1 MKKNLVA
8 AGVLMCA
15 LVTPAL
21 ADYYIVQDT
30 GTRRCTIV
38 EQRPTVTTQKI
49 VGPDG
54 SDHGHED
61 RESVRESLRSIARG
75 RLCDRQPPNSGG
87 PRLAVGCEMD
97 ERITLRILGW
107 VVGSVVLSCFVL
119 GAVSLPH

>member
-54 SDHGHED
+54 VVYRT
-61 RESVRESLRSIARG
+61 REEATTAMKTVKI
-75 RLCDRQPPNSGG
+75 
-87 PRLAVGCEMD
+87 CEGM
-97 ERITLRILGW
+97 
-107 VVGSVVLSCFVL
+107 
-119 GAVSLPH
+119 